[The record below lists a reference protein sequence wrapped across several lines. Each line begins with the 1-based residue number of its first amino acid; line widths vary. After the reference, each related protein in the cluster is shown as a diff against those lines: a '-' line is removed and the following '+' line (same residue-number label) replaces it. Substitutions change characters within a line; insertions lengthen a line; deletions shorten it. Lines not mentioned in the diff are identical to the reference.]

1 MPVQLL
7 SDNMELTPSMKVLA
21 EHKLAVLLGHIQQR
35 SREEATIRVVMNKS
49 QEPDKLLAKIEAKID
64 GKTYFG
70 DDADY
75 TLESAL
81 IRAIDEV
88 DKQYLKDKAKTKE
101 RDYEKNRELKRLDES
116 ALDIGGSEQ
125 EGADGGS
132 GSDIGDMS
140 EDDPESN
147 DNMDLNPPAH

>member
-1 MPVQLL
+1 
-7 SDNMELTPSMKVLA
+7 MKVLA
-21 EHKLAVLLGHIQQR
+21 EQKLAVLLGHVQQR
-35 SREEATIRVVMNKS
+35 SREEATVRVVMNKS

-75 TLESAL
+75 TLESSL

>member
-7 SDNMELTPSMKVLA
+7 SDNMDLTPSMKVLA
-21 EHKLAVLLGHIQQR
+21 EQKLAVFLGHIQQR

-49 QEPDKLLAKIEAKID
+49 QEPDKLLAKVEAKIE

-81 IRAIDEV
+81 IRAVDEV
-88 DKQYLKDKAKTKE
+88 DKQYLKDKDKTKE
-101 RDYEKNRELKRLDES
+101 RDYEKNRELKRLDEG
-116 ALDIGGSEQ
+116 ALDIGRSEQ
-125 EGADGGS
+125 EGADD
-132 GSDIGDMS
+132 GSDVGNVS
-140 EDDPESN
+140 EDDSESTE
-147 DNMDLNPPAH
+147 NMDLNPPAQ